1 MQTQDTAKLAQLSRR
16 RQLMAKKLTTS
27 ISLLSY
33 ILVSTVIF
41 CVTFLSFII
50 SGAYFSANKVVSGT
64 ITLGQLDFR
73 ILNNLSQII
82 TSEPQLFMPDEV
94 INNAVTIL
102 NARDDAGVNTSG
114 LTDLYLRIKPILEI
128 NSVSSLQF
136 LHVELNN
143 PTVWVQG
150 SDGFLYYKNKL
161 LVGDRIIFNDY
172 FTLSYLIDNQYQ
184 NLPVYLGLRVDT
196 VQSEGKAYESEWFT
210 APTEWIT
217 IINN

>member
-1 MQTQDTAKLAQLSRR
+1 
-16 RQLMAKKLTTS
+16 MAKKLTTS